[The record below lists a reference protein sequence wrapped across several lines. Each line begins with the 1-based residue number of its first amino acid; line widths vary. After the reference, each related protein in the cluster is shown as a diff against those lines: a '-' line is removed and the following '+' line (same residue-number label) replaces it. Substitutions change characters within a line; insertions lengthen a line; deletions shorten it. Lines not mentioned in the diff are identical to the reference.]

1 MDDYNGRLNFL
12 ALVGVALF
20 LSVVVIGFGGYDNRQ
35 INFVRAASVPVPVT
49 E

>member
-20 LSVVVIGFGGYDNRQ
+20 LSVVLIGFGSYDNRHVNL
-35 INFVRAASVPVPVT
+35 IKAASVPVT

>member
-12 ALVGVALF
+12 ALVSIALF
-20 LSVVVIGFGGYDNRQ
+20 VSVVVIGFGGYDNRQ
-35 INFVRAASVPVPVT
+35 ISLVKAASVPVLVT